1 MNEDVVKALKQSL
14 GRKNLQGFVSY
25 TYPEYEWTQFHVNFC
40 RVLDLFAQGKIK
52 KLIISAPPQ
61 HGKSELATRRIVAFL
76 LGQNPDKKIAVAS
89 YTSTLARKFNRD
101 IQRIIDDPKYI
112 ELFPET
118 LINAKNVVTTSN
130 FLRNSDEFEVINK
143 KGGLKVVGR
152 GAGITGFS
160 VDVSILD
167 DLYKDASEGNSPTIR
182 DSAWEWY
189 CSVWRTRQH
198 NTSQELITFTRWN
211 DDDLIGRIEKT
222 EEVITLERWEQLNDI
237 PKNAW
242 IKINFE
248 AIKRT
253 AQTEIDPRPIDT
265 PLFPSKHSLEKL
277 LASKSLDEEG
287 FECMSQGNPLS
298 RKGLLYRTFT
308 TYNTLPNTKRERKN
322 YTDTA
327 DKGKD
332 WLCSITYDVGIDGLF
347 YIVDMVYSDEGM
359 ENTERWVAEMIN
371 RNKVQLVDIESNN
384 GGRGFARYLEANT
397 TCEINAFH
405 QSKNKESR
413 ILTNSSAVNSK
424 IIFPSDWHVRWPM
437 FYEHVTKFKKQFN
450 ANAQDDTADTL
461 TGIIERNEEN
471 QNNQIF
477 W

>member
-1 MNEDVVKALKQSL
+1 MKADVVKALKQSL
-14 GRKNLQGFVSY
+14 GRKNLQGFVTY

-40 RVLDLFAQGKIK
+40 RVLDMFAQGKIK

-76 LGQNPDKKIAVAS
+76 LGQDPNKKIAVAS
-89 YTSTLARKFNRD
+89 YASTLARKFNRD
-101 IQRIIDDPKYI
+101 IQRILDEPSYT

-118 LINAKNVVTTSN
+118 QINAKNVVTTSN

-160 VDVSILD
+160 VDVSVLD
-167 DLYKDASEGNSPTIR
+167 DLYKDASEGNSPVIR
-182 DSAWEWY
+182 ESAWEWY

-198 NTSQELITFTRWN
+198 NTSQELITFTRWHE
-211 DDDLIGRIEKT
+211 DDLIGRIEKT
-222 EEVITLERWEQLNDI
+222 EQVIELERWAQLEDV

-248 AIKRT
+248 AIKKSEP
-253 AQTEIDPRPIDT
+253 TEIDPRAIGSA
-265 PLFPSKHSLEKL
+265 LFPSKHSLEKL
-277 LASKSLDEEG
+277 LSSKQLDEEG

-298 RKGLLYRTFT
+298 RKGLLYRTFA
-308 TYNTLPNTKRERKN
+308 TYDQLPNKKYERKC

-332 WLCSITYDVGIDGLF
+332 WLCSIVYDVGVDDNF
-347 YIVDMVYSDEGM
+347 YIVDMVYSDEPF
-359 ENTERWVAEMIN
+359 ENTEKWVAEMIN
-371 RNKVQLVDIESNN
+371 RNKVVQVDIESNN
-384 GGRGFARYLEANT
+384 GGRGFARAIEANT
-397 TCEINAFH
+397 SCLVNAFH

-413 ILTNSSAVNSK
+413 ILTNSSAVNSR
-424 IIFPSDWHVRWPM
+424 IIFPSDWSQRWPI
-437 FYEHVTKFKKQFN
+437 FYEHLTKFKKSFS
-450 ANAQDDTADTL
+450 ANAQDDVADTL
-461 TGIIERNEEN
+461 TGIIEKNETQVSIN
-471 QNNQIF
+471 